1 VVLYEDPFTSVRGLS
16 GGPVTSHPVPLMS
29 YPWAQSGRFALQ
41 GIEYA
46 FLCAQSIIEYEAVA
60 VAKPATNQRPETQDP
75 RPGWYSGLRP

>member
-1 VVLYEDPFTSVRGLS
+1 MGSK
-16 GGPVTSHPVPLMS
+16 
-29 YPWAQSGRFALQ
+29 RFALQ